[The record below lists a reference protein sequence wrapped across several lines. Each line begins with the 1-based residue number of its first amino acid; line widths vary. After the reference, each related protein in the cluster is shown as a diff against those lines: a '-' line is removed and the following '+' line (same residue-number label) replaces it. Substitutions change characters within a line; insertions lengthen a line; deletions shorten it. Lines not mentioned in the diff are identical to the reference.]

1 MPSLKKKSL
10 NGFETY
16 NDFYIHIYFYIYTF
30 TYNFIFCPTPNLLA
44 DRKGRH
50 TCLALGSSIFLLS
63 LLLCTQGMLKT
74 CSRLTDSNS
83 RRNAKSTGLEAE
95 KAGGKCH
102 EAVLQ
107 GSASSLLNVPKYLL
121 VSGES

>member
-1 MPSLKKKSL
+1 MVLRLKM
-10 NGFETY
+10 N
-16 NDFYIHIYFYIYTF
+16 YIYIYLYIYTF
-30 TYNFIFCPTPNLLA
+30 TYNFIFCPTSNLLA

-50 TCLALGSSIFLLS
+50 TCLALGSSIFLLN
-63 LLLCTQGMLKT
+63 LLLCTKGMLKT

-83 RRNAKSTGLEAE
+83 RRNAKSTGVEAE

-107 GSASSLLNVPKYLL
+107 GSASSILMYPNIFW
-121 VSGES
+121 